1 MVFKCLLNCVIFLIL
16 VTPAM
21 AKSSATIVKEG
32 NANYT
37 QGQYQ
42 EAINAY
48 NNALS
53 VGGQENVA
61 RYNLGNA
68 LFRKSQAQAKTNID
82 GAIADMEQSIANYKQ
97 VTDKALKDK
106 DAKFNLDVAKKALE
120 KLKQQKK
127 QQEQQKQNSKDQK
140 DNKDKKDQNDQKND
154 KNDKQDNSKQDKSD
168 QGQKNDQSQK
178 SEQGKDQQQDSQD
191 NQDEQK
197 KQEDQQKKEQGK
209 QDQSKQDPSKN
220 NEKDQAQQQG
230 QMSKEEAKNI
240 LEDYQRNEE
249 PQGLLNFIEKNKG
262 DEQPVSKD
270 W

>member
-1 MVFKCLLNCVIFLIL
+1 
-16 VTPAM
+16 M
-21 AKSSATIVKEG
+21 AKSSATIVKDG

-68 LFRKSQAQAKTNID
+68 LFRKSQSQAQTNID
-82 GAIADMEQSIANYKQ
+82 GAIADMEQSIANFKQ
-97 VTDKALKDK
+97 VTDKAPKDK
-106 DAKFNLDVAKKALE
+106 DAKFNLDVANKALE

-127 QQEQQKQNSKDQK
+127 QQEQQKQNSHDQK
-140 DNKDKKDQNDQKND
+140 DNKDKKDQKDQKND

-178 SEQGKDQQQDSQD
+178 NEQDKGQQDSK
-191 NQDEQK
+191 DEQQE
-197 KQEDQQKKEQGK
+197 QEDQDKKEQG
-209 QDQSKQDPSKN
+209 KQDPSKN
-220 NEKDQAQQQG
+220 NEKDQAQHG